1 MRKNKVNLVERE
13 MLSRKQKNDDSRKGF
28 NFVGSQY
35 KWTDI
40 DEQKMRV
47 KEIEEKTNENIGK

>member
-1 MRKNKVNLVERE
+1 MDKKDKVNLADEE
-13 MLSRKQKNDDSRKGF
+13 ILSRKQKSDESRKGF

-40 DEQKMRV
+40 DEQKMKV
-47 KEIEEKTNENIGK
+47 KEIEEKTGK